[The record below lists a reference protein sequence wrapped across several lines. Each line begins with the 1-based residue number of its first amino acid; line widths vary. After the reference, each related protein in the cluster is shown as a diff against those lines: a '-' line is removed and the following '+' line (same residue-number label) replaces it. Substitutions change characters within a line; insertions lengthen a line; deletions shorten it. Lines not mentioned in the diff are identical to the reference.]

1 MVAPKDRLKKFNE
14 KVKQYQIT
22 FFQRR
27 LFKDV
32 GQYHQVTKWYIKQ
45 HQNLAS
51 LTCLATSSPEDGASS
66 PNHSDLSKMTSRGVD
81 EHFCCCLWFYLLFV
95 QKEFSNNF
103 VYTVLPVLN
112 NIIKVFANFWRHTW
126 RSLSNKQKSG
136 DELLLKKRLWSNLL
150 DIRRI
155 KMLVWKFQMDCLP

>member
-51 LTCLATSSPEDGASS
+51 LTCLATSSPEDA
-66 PNHSDLSKMTSRGVD
+66 LVLQITATSQKWPLVALMNISAAVFD
-81 EHFCCCLWFYLLFV
+81 FTCCLFKKSSQIILF
-95 QKEFSNNF
+95 
-103 VYTVLPVLN
+103 TVLPVLN

-136 DELLLKKRLWSNLL
+136 DELLLKKKLWSNLL